1 MTPPAGSSPP
11 PGQPGVPSEYDRDEH
26 DRGGQ
31 GEDPR
36 AGSGDARGG
45 EERRRR
51 RRRNVGIGIVG
62 VLVLVAV
69 AALLVPS
76 PERAR
81 DGGAVALIHLEG
93 EIRGAAGDPFGAAA
107 ITPTVVRDRVE
118 QAVADPRVVALVLRV
133 DSPGG
138 TVAASQEILETIAA
152 VELPVV
158 VSMGDQ
164 AASGG
169 YYISVGADRI
179 VAQEGTLTG
188 SIGVISLLVDVTE
201 LLDEIGIDVETV
213 ISGEHKDMFVP
224 LGVTDEQRELI
235 QDLSDRAHARF
246 IAAIAEHR
254 GMSTSEVETLA
265 TGELFDGEQ
274 ALDLGL
280 IDAVGGL
287 EQAIV
292 EAEELAGIEDATVI
306 ELRPGFLE
314 VLLGAPGVRAGP
326 LGDVLRRP
334 GEVDRTVEVL
344 RELLGR
350 HAVLRYRSP

>member
-1 MTPPAGSSPP
+1 MAG
-11 PGQPGVPSEYDRDEH
+11 
-26 DRGGQ
+26 
-31 GEDPR
+31 
-36 AGSGDARGG
+36 
-45 EERRRR
+45 RRRR
-51 RRRNVGIGIVG
+51 RRRLAGIGIVG
-62 VLVLVAV
+62 VLVLVAF

-76 PERAR
+76 PERER
-81 DGGAVALIHLEG
+81 DGEAVALIHLEG

-107 ITPTVVRDRVE
+107 ITPAIVRERVE
-118 QAVADPRVVALVLRV
+118 QSVGDPRVAAIVLRV

-138 TVAASQEILETIAA
+138 TVAASQEILEIISE
-152 VELPVV
+152 VDLPVV

-169 YYISVGADRI
+169 YYVSIGADRI
-179 VAQEGTLTG
+179 VAQQGTLTG
-188 SIGVISLLVDVTE
+188 SIGVISLLVDVSE
-201 LLDEIGIDVETV
+201 LLDEFGIDVETV

-235 QDLSDRAHARF
+235 QDLSDRAHAQF
-246 IAAIAEHR
+246 VAAIAEHR
-254 GMSTSEVETLA
+254 DMSPSEVEALA
-265 TGELFDGEQ
+265 TGQLYDGEQ

-287 EQAIV
+287 ERAIV
-292 EAEELAGIEDATVI
+292 EAEELAGIEDAAVI

-314 VLLGAPGVRAGP
+314 VLLGGPGVRADR
-326 LGDVLRRP
+326 LGDALRRP

-350 HAVLRYRSP
+350 HAVLRYRAP